1 MADAP
6 IHQYVGSV
14 VNPIFWMREME
25 DVLSLYLSSFFRNE
39 IFNLSI
45 IIFYNFMQ
53 AFRNNC
59 CCLGNSRYLSSQ
71 VISLFS
77 EEEWICENGALQI
90 SREQY
95 LNLSGSLNVSWSQI
109 WKFGPFFQDAIS
121 NPVGK
126 FVDTSAFCFLIRG
139 FSFCTLTSFFA
150 AFDRTLS
157 YIIIFLSSSNF
168 SKETDVPST

>member
-1 MADAP
+1 MADAS
-6 IHQYVGSV
+6 IHQYVGCV
-14 VNPIFWMREME
+14 VNPVLWMREVE
-25 DVLSLYLSSFFRNE
+25 DVLSLYLSAFFRNE

-53 AFRNNC
+53 AFRYNS
-59 CCLGNSRYLSSQ
+59 CCLGNSRDLSSQ

-77 EEEWICENGALQI
+77 EEERICENGALQI

-109 WKFGPFFQDAIS
+109 WKLGPLFQDAIS

-126 FVDTSAFCFLIRG
+126 FVDTSAFCFLVRG
-139 FSFCTLTSFFA
+139 FSFCTLTTFFA
-150 AFDRTLS
+150 AFDCTLS
-157 YIIIFLSSSNF
+157 YIIIFLSSSDF
-168 SKETDVPST
+168 AEETDVAST